1 MMPVERVDMV
11 PAWLSGNGPD
21 SDIVVSTR
29 VRVARNLAGRRFP
42 SRASLYERKSVYE
55 EVSAAVPSLSTGAG
69 YRCINFGPLD
79 RLERELLA
87 ENRAVSPDLVGL
99 EGDRGV
105 ACDSTC
111 RTSIMINEEDHIR
124 VQCMDAGL
132 RAEELWEGVDAL
144 DDELGELLSYSYDAR
159 LGFLTCCPTNAGTG
173 LRVSF
178 LLHLPGLVLTKTI
191 DQVLQG
197 ASQMGISTRGFFG
210 EHSEVVGNFFQ
221 LSNLATMGAD
231 EREFLGG
238 TRGVIERV
246 IGFEREARERIMK
259 AASAELTDKAWRAY
273 GILQYARTLQV
284 YELLNLASALRL
296 GVECGV
302 FGDAAVE
309 TINRTVLMAMPAHIQ
324 RHYGREMAESEI
336 AGARA
341 ELVRGMLSRKGRR
354 PRSSRRTA
362 Q

>member
-1 MMPVERVDMV
+1 
-11 PAWLSGNGPD
+11 WLSGNGPE

-42 SRASLYERKSVYE
+42 YRASFFERSSVFD
-55 EVSAAVPSLSTGAG
+55 EVSAAVPALPAAKGLQCLNFDSLGK
-69 YRCINFGPLD
+69 
-79 RLERELLA
+79 LEQELLA
-87 ENRAVSPDLVGL
+87 ENRVVSPDMLKL

-105 ACDSTC
+105 ACDSSC
-111 RTSIMINEEDHIR
+111 RMSIMINEEDHIR

-132 RAEELWEGVDAL
+132 RAEDLWESVDAL
-144 DDELGELLSYSYDAR
+144 DDGLGERLLYSYDSR

-221 LSNLATMGAD
+221 LSNHATMGAD
-231 EREFLGG
+231 EREFLAN
-238 TRGVIERV
+238 TKGVIERV
-246 IGFEREARERIMK
+246 IGFEREARERIVK
-259 AASAELTDKAWRAY
+259 AATAELTDKAWRAY
-273 GILQYARTLQV
+273 GILQYARMLQV
-284 YELLNLASALRL
+284 RELLNLASALRL

-302 FGDAAVE
+302 FGDATVE
-309 TINRTVLMAMPAHIQ
+309 TINRTVLMAMPAHLQ
-324 RHYGREMAESEI
+324 RYRGSEMSEDEI
-336 AGARA
+336 AAARA
-341 ELVRGMLSRKGRR
+341 ELVRDMLSRKSRR
-354 PRSSRRTA
+354 SRPSRRTKK
-362 Q
+362 

>member
-1 MMPVERVDMV
+1 
-11 PAWLSGNGPD
+11 
-21 SDIVVSTR
+21 
-29 VRVARNLAGRRFP
+29 
-42 SRASLYERKSVYE
+42 
-55 EVSAAVPSLSTGAG
+55 
-69 YRCINFGPLD
+69 
-79 RLERELLA
+79 
-87 ENRAVSPDLVGL
+87 
-99 EGDRGV
+99 
-105 ACDSTC
+105 
-111 RTSIMINEEDHIR
+111 
-124 VQCMDAGL
+124 
-132 RAEELWEGVDAL
+132 
-144 DDELGELLSYSYDAR
+144 
-159 LGFLTCCPTNAGTG
+159 
-173 LRVSF
+173 
-178 LLHLPGLVLTKTI
+178 
-191 DQVLQG
+191 
-197 ASQMGISTRGFFG
+197 
-210 EHSEVVGNFFQ
+210 
-221 LSNLATMGAD
+221 MGAD

-324 RHYGREMAESEI
+324 RHHGREMAESEI